1 MNTSNAFQDALVEAD
16 KDNFIYLKA
25 QYLDKSQIVQA
36 DDYLQVSALLN
47 TGKKRLSVADN
58 FVDVMMAHPTYN
70 KTISGYQHDLT
81 GTFFAAGQLTPDANK
96 SLYTPLYCL
105 TIKPDKYTVVIYD
118 RNVVYIKIFNLA
130 HFDKSRYRTLIQ
142 ALVDCEVFVHNAR
155 VANPTPKHKRDSM
168 RQILKRDFKL
178 NEYEWGLTFNPEIS
192 RILLPVIQREAIV
205 NIDDCYYLNKGKR
218 IQCRIKVY
226 NVSALA
232 EDRVGKPYQY
242 IVGDLMK
249 FEVTFTHEFFVHH
262 GYAEVS
268 KFTSQIEIFSL
279 LLDDILKQFTQHL
292 LNKLTKFEEK
302 NLYLVT
308 GTNKKGD
315 FMQKLSTPDS
325 LQTIRDADLLILKN
339 QLNALFSVIEANTAA
354 KYANTN
360 AVHANTA
367 AVDNLALAMM
377 ANTAAQTAANNANFL
392 SEESAFVNQQ
402 DAFVDKRKLRLV
414 K

>member
-1 MNTSNAFQDALVEAD
+1 MIASNAFQDALVEAD
-16 KDNFIYLKA
+16 KDNFTYLKA
-25 QYLDKSQIVQA
+25 RYLDKSQIVQA

-58 FVDVMMAHPTYN
+58 FVDVMMAHDTFN
-70 KTISGYQHDLT
+70 KSISGYQHNLT

-232 EDRVGKPYQY
+232 EDRRGKPYQY

-249 FEVTFTHEFFVHH
+249 FEVTFTHEFFIHH
-262 GYAEVS
+262 GYAEIS

-325 LQTIRDADLLILKN
+325 LQTILDTDLLMLKN
-339 QLNALFSVIEANTAA
+339 QLNALQTVIEANT
-354 KYANTN
+354 N
-360 AVHANTA
+360 AVNANTA
-367 AVDNLALAMM
+367 ATEKHTLAMM
-377 ANTAAQTAANNANFL
+377 ANTSALTAANNANFL
-392 SEESAFVNQQ
+392 SDSSAFVKQQ
-402 DAFVDKRKLRLV
+402 DAFVDKRKQRTLKLV

>member
-16 KDNFIYLKA
+16 KDNFTYLQA
-25 QYLDKSQIVQA
+25 RYLDKSQIVQA
-36 DDYLQVSALLN
+36 DDYLQVSALLK
-47 TGKKRLSVADN
+47 TGTKRLSVAHN
-58 FVDVMMAHPTYN
+58 FIDVMTAHPTSN

-118 RNVVYIKIFNLA
+118 RNVIYIKIFNLA

-142 ALVDCEVFVHNAR
+142 VLVDCEVFVHNPR

-168 RQILKRDFKL
+168 RQILNRDFKL

-232 EDRVGKPYQY
+232 EDRRGKPYQY

-249 FEVTFTHEFFVHH
+249 FEVTFTHQFFIHH

-268 KFTSQIEIFSL
+268 KFTSQIEIFIL

-325 LQTIRDADLLILKN
+325 LQTLLDTDLLMLKN
-339 QLNALFSVIEANTAA
+339 QLNALQTVIEANTS
-354 KYANTN
+354 

-367 AVDNLALAMM
+367 ATEKHTLAMM
-377 ANTAAQTAANNANFL
+377 ANTSALTAANHANFL
-392 SEESAFVNQQ
+392 SDSSAFVNQQ
-402 DAFVDKRKLRLV
+402 DAFVDKRKQRNLKLV

>member
-1 MNTSNAFQDALVEAD
+1 MIASNAFQDALVEAD
-16 KDNFIYLKA
+16 KDNFTYLKA
-25 QYLDKSQIVQA
+25 RYLDKSQIVQA

-58 FVDVMMAHPTYN
+58 FVDVMMAHPTFN
-70 KTISGYQHDLT
+70 KSIAGYQHDLT

-232 EDRVGKPYQY
+232 EDRRGKPYQY

-262 GYAEVS
+262 GYAEIS

-325 LQTIRDADLLILKN
+325 LQTILDTDLLMLKN
-339 QLNALFSVIEANTAA
+339 QLNALQTVIEANT
-354 KYANTN
+354 N
-360 AVHANTA
+360 AVNANTA
-367 AVDNLALAMM
+367 ATEKHTLAMM
-377 ANTAAQTAANNANFL
+377 ANTSALTAANNANFL
-392 SEESAFVNQQ
+392 SDSSAFVNQQ
-402 DAFVDKRKLRLV
+402 DAFVDKRKQRNLKLV